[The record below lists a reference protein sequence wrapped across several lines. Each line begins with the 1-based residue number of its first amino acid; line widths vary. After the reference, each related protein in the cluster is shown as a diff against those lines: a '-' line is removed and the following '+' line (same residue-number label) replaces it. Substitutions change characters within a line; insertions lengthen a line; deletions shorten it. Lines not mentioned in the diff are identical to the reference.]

1 MRPRRILVTAGS
13 AHGATSEISAW
24 IGDTLR
30 GYGFDTEVCEPGAV
44 TSVRRFD
51 AVVLGGALYAG
62 RWHKERAAVH
72 AATRPRPASAA
83 RLAVQQRTAG
93 PHRRSGGRPAGAR
106 RRARIMHR
114 LGAHGHATFGGSIAG
129 NHGFMARSMAQKMDE
144 TDFRDLAHVR
154 AWAEAIAHDLATDPL
169 PAMSG

>member
-30 GYGFDTEVCEPGAV
+30 GYGFDTEVCEPRTV

-62 RWHKERAAVH
+62 RWHKDARQFARRH
-72 AATRPRPASAA
+72 GRDLRTRPVWLFSSGP
-83 RLAVQQRTAG
+83 LDHTAEATDIPPVRG
-93 PHRRSGGRPAGAR
+93 V
-106 RRARIMHR
+106 ARIMHR
-114 LGAHGHATFGGSIAG
+114 LGARGHATFGGSIAG

-144 TDFRDLAHVR
+144 ADFRDLAQVR
-154 AWAEAIAHDLATDPL
+154 AWAGAIAHDLATDPL